1 MEPAGLDFLER
12 ELYNLLLKGEMSI
25 EQISDSLGKRPQEL
39 SLALIKLEL
48 KGIVARLAGNLFA
61 LAK

>member
-1 MEPAGLDFLER
+1 MER